1 MVFYDFYQNASK
13 EMTLEE
19 GIKKIGENRDMVKE
33 LQDFISIKIDQINYE
48 EFPLEDALFAFPL
61 RLHSRYTREQ
71 IFVAMQLTT
80 VRQKFPGVSGVAEN
94 KDLNCEALFVNLKKS
109 EEDFSPTTMY
119 DDYAINESLFHWQ
132 SQNQT
137 ADTSEKGKS
146 YIQQKERNKIILL
159 FVRESKTDAD
169 VFTRGYVFLGPV
181 NFVEFTGSKP
191 MSITWSLAKEMPHFL
206 WQEAA
211 KLQVG

>member
-1 MVFYDFYQNASK
+1 LSYFKFILELIHQNFELAKLPQSEDTNLLATMVFYDFYQNASK

-109 EEDFSPTTMY
+109 E
-119 DDYAINESLFHWQ
+119 
-132 SQNQT
+132 
-137 ADTSEKGKS
+137 
-146 YIQQKERNKIILL
+146 
-159 FVRESKTDAD
+159 
-169 VFTRGYVFLGPV
+169 
-181 NFVEFTGSKP
+181 
-191 MSITWSLAKEMPHFL
+191 
-206 WQEAA
+206 
-211 KLQVG
+211 